1 MNANVVV
8 ITVVGRFNR
17 IVLVVQMMSVKMNL
31 TDELLILLIDVV
43 IKTHDYENLNPYKER
58 LERIKHRYDRY

>member
-1 MNANVVV
+1 MN
-8 ITVVGRFNR
+8 I
-17 IVLVVQMMSVKMNL
+17 

-58 LERIKHRYDRY
+58 LADIKRRHHYDNTGMA